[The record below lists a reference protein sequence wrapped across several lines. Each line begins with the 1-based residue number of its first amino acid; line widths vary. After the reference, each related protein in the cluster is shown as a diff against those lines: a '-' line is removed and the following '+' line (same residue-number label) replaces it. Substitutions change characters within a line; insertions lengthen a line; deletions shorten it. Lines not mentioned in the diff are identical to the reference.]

1 MSPPLAPADL
11 RVQVVDSLAAFEDLE
26 DTWTTTLSMAPRHEL
41 HMSFP
46 WLRAWW
52 QTFGSDHRMC
62 VMVVRA
68 GDRVLGLA
76 PLMVETR
83 RFSGVT
89 IPVLRLIGND
99 ASPRSDIILID
110 RKVEAIDALVRATLS
125 LPWVWF
131 RVGEIPEQSEALA
144 LLKTHVGRS
153 FASVELQHALVTALI
168 SVEGPWSEYLAEK
181 SRNFRRSLRRTGA
194 NAGKHVL
201 REFPDD
207 LPDWDRMVRDV
218 ERVSADTWKH
228 RAGTSLVARA
238 RDWDFYRRIM
248 RVTRGEDRMRVA
260 FLYEADEPI
269 AFVIS
274 VGHGDTLYALKTGY
288 REASAA
294 SAPGVGVLAEWL
306 EREFQRRRWRR
317 VDLDRVTTHGDWK
330 HRWATRTEAVVSYYL
345 FRRTMV
351 STVVAAVYR
360 GKKWAERRR
369 RSRSA

>member
-1 MSPPLAPADL
+1 MSPPVATDL
-11 RVQVVDSLAAFEDLE
+11 TVEVVDSLAAFQDLE
-26 DTWTTTLSMAPRHEL
+26 ETWTATLEMATRHEL

-52 QTFGSDHRMC
+52 ETFGADHRMC

-68 GDRVLGLA
+68 GERVLGLA

-83 RFSGVT
+83 RFGGLN

-110 RKVEAIDALVRATLS
+110 RKVEVIDALVRAMLS

-131 RVGEIPEQSEALA
+131 RVGHIPAQSESLA

-153 FASVELQHALVTALI
+153 FGSVELQQGLVNAMI
-168 SVEGPWSEYLAEK
+168 HVEGSWSEYLAGK

-194 NAGKHVL
+194 TTGKQVL

-207 LPDWDRMVRDV
+207 LRDWDRMVRDV
-218 ERVSADTWKH
+218 ERVSGNTWKH
-228 RAGTSLVARA
+228 RAGTSLVASA
-238 RDWDFYRRIM
+238 RDWEFFRRIM
-248 RVTRGEDRMRVA
+248 RATDGEGRMRVA
-260 FLYEADEPI
+260 FLYEVDEPV

-306 EREFQRRRWRR
+306 EREFQRQRWRC
-317 VDLDRVTTHGDWK
+317 VDFDLVTTHGDWK
-330 HRWATRTEAVVSYYL
+330 LRWATRTEAVVSYYL

-351 STVVAAVYR
+351 STMVAAVYR
-360 GKKWAERRR
+360 AKKWAERRR
-369 RSRSA
+369 PARSA